1 VGAKNKNRASRSS
14 LRRKL
19 AALSYAELIINLQCA
34 MSARLISSQNLPI
47 LENGD
52 RVTREEFERYYHQ
65 MPNIKKAELIEG
77 VVYVPSPVRVTRH
90 GRPHSWIIG
99 WLIQYEIA
107 TPHLMV
113 CDHATVRLDFDN
125 EPQPDAML
133 RLEESVGGNS
143 RISEDDYLEG
153 APELI
158 VEIASSSSS
167 YDLHDKL
174 QVYRRNGV
182 REYLVWL
189 VEDQEFRW
197 YMWTE
202 GTYQQLSP
210 DESGIL
216 KSPFFP
222 GLWLDVSALLA
233 GEMQQVLSALKS
245 GINSSEHKTF
255 VEQLCNT

>member
-1 VGAKNKNRASRSS
+1 MSS
-14 LRRKL
+14 TPTTFQK
-19 AALSYAELIINLQCA
+19 
-34 MSARLISSQNLPI
+34 LPI

-52 RVTREEFERYYHQ
+52 RVTRDEFERYYHQ
-65 MPNIKKAELIEG
+65 MPNVKKAELIEG
-77 VVYVPSPVRVTRH
+77 VVYIPSPVRVTRH

-113 CDHATVRLDFDN
+113 CDNTTVRLDFDN
-125 EPQPDAML
+125 EPQPDALM
-133 RLEESVGGNS
+133 RLDDSVGGNS
-143 RISEDDYLEG
+143 RVSEDDYLEG

-158 VEIASSSSS
+158 VEIASSSAS
-167 YDLHDKL
+167 YDLYDKL

-189 VEDQEFRW
+189 VEDKAFRW
-197 YMWTE
+197 YVWRE
-202 GTYQQLSP
+202 GNYQQLSP
-210 DESGIL
+210 DESGML

-233 GEMQQVLSALKS
+233 GEMQQVLSLLNS
-245 GINSSEHKTF
+245 GISSSEHQAF

>member
-1 VGAKNKNRASRSS
+1 MTS
-14 LRRKL
+14 LSVPFQK
-19 AALSYAELIINLQCA
+19 S
-34 MSARLISSQNLPI
+34 PI

-52 RVTREEFERYYHQ
+52 RVTRDQFERYYHQ
-65 MPNIKKAELIEG
+65 MPNVKKAELIEG

-113 CDHATVRLDFDN
+113 CDNATVRLDFDN
-125 EPQPDAML
+125 EPQPDALL
-133 RLEESVGGNS
+133 RLEEAVGGNS

-158 VEIASSSSS
+158 VEVASSSAS
-167 YDLHDKL
+167 YDLYDKL

-189 VEDQEFRW
+189 VEDKAFRW
-197 YMWTE
+197 YVWRE
-202 GTYQQLSP
+202 GNYQQLSP

-233 GEMQQVLSALKS
+233 GEMQQVLSVLNS
-245 GINSSEHKTF
+245 GISSSEHQAL
-255 VEQLCNT
+255 VEQLGKIY